1 MANPVYVVR
10 ADVTMG
16 IQATVHLPC
25 TIDPALRI
33 FHSKLAWRTE
43 RMARRDAAFQ
53 AYMSLYKAG
62 LVTDNL
68 LPPDIPKD
76 DTLRNEEDRNI
87 EKRDGLY
94 PVPSQ
99 YDPWPGVMQL
109 IATDTVLY
117 SHEIRATSSSKNFPT
132 MALLLPLKLNQCSFT
147 LFESSS
153 ERIEVSLGCGRPFPQ
168 SFIQIS
174 RAISFYLLST
184 VLGRRMQGAEADQ
197 VPLII
202 IPNIGPEMLQGWYDQ
217 SIRSRPFVEYISE
230 GGPYSEELLLKVVNR
245 NIPYIH
251 RPHPCEG
258 ATSDMTVH
266 AKRLP
271 RRLDYLSPQD
281 SLEQTPV
288 ASQESLAA
296 AHCEVLGLPAEYG
309 RFMLLIPSMT
319 HMFEVFLRST
329 EASTGPLSTLSLQS
343 LNLVS
348 EALTTPAV
356 SRKNY
361 QRLEFLGD
369 ELLKYYASTQV
380 FVDHTNHPEGLL
392 TIYTGRIVAN
402 SRLQRATRELSLD
415 KFLTRVKFAGPDW
428 SAGVHTKKG
437 WQETQGTTELLSS
450 KVLAD
455 VIEALIGAAHVDGTK
470 QGRSEET
477 VISALKL
484 FIDDIGWNTPAENIA
499 RLPVDKST
507 GIVTKENL
515 QPVEEMI
522 GYHFKQSRLLTEAL
536 THSSYNPSISSYDRL
551 EFLGDAVLDHL
562 VKIRLYQNDG
572 LLSPEEM
579 TLRRHALVSHAAL
592 SFFALQASHV
602 ATTVEIE
609 TDLATKKLTATEV
622 YRTVYLADHIRQID
636 SRDLSQ
642 ARKKTLSTWKE
653 VQPGILHAFEHG
665 KTFPWDKLLSLDAP
679 KSYSDIIE
687 SILGAVFVDSGAN
700 LGACEQFLENI
711 GYMKLVSR
719 VTNAQKGG
727 EIQTIHPEAAL
738 ANLATKFQMVAQKTA
753 QSGWRCKVLVDGEHV
768 AHALR
773 ASCRDEARCRAAK
786 RAVRIL
792 TTKKKRKIEALE
804 ADLGGG
810 EEGRDLLAR

>member
-1 MANPVYVVR
+1 MGVR
-10 ADVTMG
+10 AT
-16 IQATVHLPC
+16 AHLPC

-33 FHSKLAWRTE
+33 FHSKMAWRTE

-53 AYMSLYKAG
+53 AYLSLYKAG

-68 LPPDIPKD
+68 LPPDIPKK

-87 EKRDGLY
+87 EKRDGFY
-94 PVPSQ
+94 PVTSQ

-109 IATDTVLY
+109 ITTDTALY
-117 SHEIRATSSSKNFPT
+117 SHEIRATSSGNNFPT
-132 MALLLPLKLNQCSFT
+132 MELLLPLKLNQCSFS

-153 ERIEVSLGCGRPFPQ
+153 ERIEVSLGSGRPFPQ
-168 SFIQIS
+168 SFVQIS
-174 RAISFYLLST
+174 RTISFYLLST
-184 VLGRRMQGAEADQ
+184 VLGRRMQGTEADQ

-202 IPNIGPEMLQGWYDQ
+202 IPSIGPEMLQGWYDQ
-217 SIRSRPFVEYISE
+217 SIRSLPFVEYMSK
-230 GGPYSEELLLKVVNR
+230 GGPYSEELLLKVANS
-245 NIPYIH
+245 NIPYVH
-251 RPHPCEG
+251 RPHPSEG
-258 ATSDMTVH
+258 AAPHTTTMTIH

-281 SLEQTPV
+281 SLEQNTV
-288 ASQESLAA
+288 ASQESLAVA
-296 AHCEVLGLPAEYG
+296 QCEVLGLPAEHG
-309 RFMLLIPSMT
+309 RFMLLIPSIT

-329 EASTGPLSTLSLQS
+329 EASIGPLSTLSLQS

-356 SRKNY
+356 SKKNY

-402 SRLQRATRELSLD
+402 SRLQRATRELGLD
-415 KFLTRVKFAGPDW
+415 KFLTRVKFAGQDW
-428 SAGVHTKKG
+428 RAGVDTKKG
-437 WQETQGTTELLSS
+437 GQEAQGATEHLSS

-455 VIEALIGAAHVDGTK
+455 VIEALIGAAYVDGTK

-484 FIDDIGWNTPAENIA
+484 FIDEISWNTPAENIA

-507 GIVTKENL
+507 GIVTKEKL
-515 QPVEEMI
+515 LPVEEMI
-522 GYHFKQSRLLTEAL
+522 GYQFKQSRLLTEAL

-562 VKIRLYQNDG
+562 VKIRLYQNDE

-609 TDLATKKLTATEV
+609 TDLASKKQIATEV
-622 YRTVYLADHIRQID
+622 HRTVYLADHIRQID

-653 VQPGILHAFEHG
+653 VQPAILQAFEHG

-700 LGACEQFLENI
+700 LGACEQFLEKI

-753 QSGWRCKVLVDGEHV
+753 QSGWRCKVLVGGEHV

-773 ASCRDEARCRAAK
+773 ASSRDEARCRAAK

-804 ADLGGG
+804 ADHRGG
-810 EEGRDLLAR
+810 EEGRVC